1 MFQLSFPLSTILAT
15 ASNTIMASLGSISN
29 FLNSY
34 EFLFLAET
42 ISLAIKVFIL
52 FKIVRY
58 AFSSHKFDRLWIFLI
73 LVVIGSL
80 AEDLAWIIK
89 ILHSYVPELDERI
102 KVFFIRIAWALEI
115 VEYQSLALFIEN
127 LINRNTRLKIHN
139 WILLIITGT
148 LVSGFLYLIIFNGGQ
163 IHPRPAYEF
172 TLLDYTARYLLVIML
187 PTVFL
192 VLYSIY
198 KQKIPKI
205 LKQQIKT
212 LFIGLIAPRI
222 IADYVQTYTSKLVPE
237 YVMSNYFAVSISS
250 ISVAYAALYCTNKI
264 LKLRFLNLNS
274 HVQAGGHKFNFINDF
289 RTILEQLSHA
299 TTTRELT
306 NTVKDFFQKALQI
319 PTGLTL
325 VFFRQLNHNP
335 SLSTQARE
343 RMLLRAPSSEPD
355 VLKSALVE
363 SFINSST
370 EVQKHLFEKRIL
382 IYDEIEFSNFYDD
395 NQVRQTVLT
404 FMQQVHAEIFI
415 PIYQDHSISA
425 YILIERDAKRKGLYS
440 DLERD
445 EMIVFASYLENT
457 INLLQ
462 KQDLDT
468 IILREKELQEELFL
482 KHQEI
487 NQYKESIRSFL
498 KKSQKNIG
506 ILFYKNRNFVF
517 ANQYAK
523 EIIKINPNVQ
533 DSHPLAQKLRALARQ
548 VIEYK
553 SAQTGFATDP
563 DGQKLIISAVP
574 NLEYNNVIITVYY
587 PDISDI
593 VKQQID
599 HLNDPSRWDYLLYL
613 ETTESGKLINQLIP
627 GTGESLLNYKIS
639 LLQIALSKKAIL
651 LSLPEDDLINTVE
664 IINHISLRKNLYIL
678 DLQNRLN
685 NFDVAIKLFGIN
697 PIFGKT
703 IDAPPLLQSLHNG
716 TLFIKNIHL
725 LDLETQN
732 YLAEFIRYGF
742 YHQFKGDQKSSSD
755 VRVICSTNHNLK
767 ELVKEQ
773 KFSAELYQ
781 ALKETTLTMPS
792 LLTLPEP
799 ELDLLAHDLGE
810 QILENSKLKNF
821 LSLTDKDRKKLV
833 SRQMVSI
840 SEFKLKIQRL
850 IAEKSKEHNLKPATV
865 IDPIFNTADPAL
877 IEAAKLGK
885 HALKDPAVMA
895 LLWDKFKNQN
905 KIAEFLGVN
914 RSSVHRRC
922 KNYNFF

>member
-404 FMQQVHAEIFI
+404 FMKQVHAEIFI

-799 ELDLLAHDLGE
+799 ELDLLAHDLSE

-922 KNYNFF
+922 KDFNLV

>member
-1 MFQLSFPLSTILAT
+1 
-15 ASNTIMASLGSISN
+15 
-29 FLNSY
+29 
-34 EFLFLAET
+34 
-42 ISLAIKVFIL
+42 
-52 FKIVRY
+52 
-58 AFSSHKFDRLWIFLI
+58 
-73 LVVIGSL
+73 
-80 AEDLAWIIK
+80 
-89 ILHSYVPELDERI
+89 
-102 KVFFIRIAWALEI
+102 
-115 VEYQSLALFIEN
+115 
-127 LINRNTRLKIHN
+127 KIHN

-922 KNYNFF
+922 KDYNLV

>member
-1 MFQLSFPLSTILAT
+1 MFQLSFPLFKILVTANDTILA
-15 ASNTIMASLGSISN
+15 SLSSISS

-42 ISLAIKVFIL
+42 ISLAIKIFIL

-58 AFSSHKFDRLWIFLI
+58 AFSSHKFDRLWILLI

-80 AEDLAWIIK
+80 AEDLAWIVN
-89 ILHSYVPELDERI
+89 ILHSYVPALDERI
-102 KVFFIRIAWALEI
+102 KIFFIRFAWALEI
-115 VEYQSLALFIEN
+115 IEYQSLALFIEN

-139 WILLIITGT
+139 WILLVISSI
-148 LVSGFLYLIIFNGGQ
+148 LVGSFLYLIIFNGNK

-172 TLLDYTARYLLVIML
+172 KLLDYTARYLLVIML
-187 PTVFL
+187 PTILL
-192 VLYSIY
+192 VLHSIY

-212 LFIGLIAPRI
+212 LFVGLIAPRI
-222 IADYVQTYTSKLVPE
+222 IADYIQTYTSKLVPE

-250 ISVAYAALYCTNKI
+250 ISVALAALYCTNKI
-264 LKLRFLNLNS
+264 LKLRFLNLNN
-274 HVQAGGHKFNFINDF
+274 HVQSGGHKFNFINDF

-306 NTVKDFFQKALQI
+306 NTVKDFFHRSLQI

-325 VFFRQLNHNP
+325 VYFRQLNNNTNQQQ
-335 SLSTQARE
+335 SRD

-370 EVQKHLFEKRIL
+370 EVQKHLFEKKIL

-404 FMQQVHAEIFI
+404 FMKQVNAEIFI

-462 KQDLDT
+462 KQDLET

-533 DSHPLAQKLRALARQ
+533 DHHPLAQKLKALARQ

-553 SAQTGFATDP
+553 SAQTSFATDP

-627 GTGESLLNYKIS
+627 GSGESLLNYKIS

-703 IDAPPLLQSLHNG
+703 IDAPPLLQSLHDG

-742 YHQFKGDQKSSSD
+742 YHQFKGDQKNSSD
-755 VRVICSTNHNLK
+755 VRIICSTSHNLK

-781 ALKETTLTMPS
+781 ELKETTLTMPS
-792 LLTLPEP
+792 LLTLPES
-799 ELDLLAHDLGE
+799 ELDLLTHDLSE
-810 QILENSKLKNF
+810 QILENSNLKNF

-850 IAEKSKEHNLKPATV
+850 ITEKSRENNLKPATV
-865 IDPIFNTADPAL
+865 IDPIFNTADPSL

-885 HALKDPAVMA
+885 HALKDPAVMT

-922 KNYNFF
+922 KDYNLI

>member
-1 MFQLSFPLSTILAT
+1 MFQLSFPLFKILVTANDTIL
-15 ASNTIMASLGSISN
+15 ASLGSISS

-42 ISLAIKVFIL
+42 ISLSIKIFIL

-58 AFSSHKFDRLWIFLI
+58 ALSSHKFDRPWILLI
-73 LVVIGSL
+73 LVVVGSL
-80 AEDLAWIIK
+80 AEDLAWIVK
-89 ILHSYVPELDERI
+89 ILHTYVPELDERI
-102 KVFFIRIAWALEI
+102 KIFFIRIAWALEI

-139 WILLIITGT
+139 WILLVITST

-172 TLLDYTARYLLVIML
+172 KLLDYTARYLLVIML
-187 PTVFL
+187 PTILL
-192 VLYSIY
+192 VLHSVY
-198 KQKIPKI
+198 KQQIPKI

-237 YVMSNYFAVSISS
+237 YVMNNYFAVSISS

-264 LKLRFLNLNS
+264 LKLRFLNLNN

-306 NTVKDFFQKALQI
+306 NTVKDFFHKALQI

-325 VFFRQLNHNP
+325 VYFRQLNNN
-335 SLSTQARE
+335 TNQQQYRD

-382 IYDEIEFSNFYDD
+382 IYDEIEFSNFYDN

-404 FMQQVHAEIFI
+404 FLKQVNAEIFM

-498 KKSQKNIG
+498 KRSQKNIG

-533 DSHPLAQKLRALARQ
+533 DHHPLAQKLKALARQ

-627 GTGESLLNYKIS
+627 GSGESLLNYKIS

-664 IINHISLRKNLYIL
+664 IINHISLRKKLYIL

-703 IDAPPLLQSLHNG
+703 IDAPPLLQSLHDD

-755 VRVICSTNHNLK
+755 VRIICSTNHNLK

-781 ALKETTLTMPS
+781 ELKETTLTMPS
-792 LLTLPEP
+792 LLTLPES
-799 ELDLLAHDLGE
+799 ELDLLAHDLSE

-850 IAEKSKEHNLKPATV
+850 IAEKSKENNLKPATV
-865 IDPIFNTADPAL
+865 IDPIFNTADPTL

-885 HALKDPAVMA
+885 HALKDPTVMA

-922 KNYNFF
+922 KDYNLV